1 MADLSDRTFPDAV
14 GICISRI
21 LLDHYDRNDFMI
33 ELRDEGKITF
43 LNKNPKF
50 KKIDCP
56 NFFYPAF
63 VSGSVHFSSM
73 TTAILARVVYSENW
87 LRFFEDLII
96 PLKPSD
102 RKIQNKTL
110 HSLKITREA
119 AATFPYFGLLQFA
132 LLDYKPSILAFA
144 MVKHSFGS
152 KFHESLIDMILDE
165 DFII

>member
-1 MADLSDRTFPDAV
+1 MFFIKGDYLSYDHLAKLELQTALQILIMADLSDRNFPDAV

-96 PLKPSD
+96 PLKPKD
-102 RKIQNKTL
+102 RKI
-110 HSLKITREA
+110 
-119 AATFPYFGLLQFA
+119 
-132 LLDYKPSILAFA
+132 
-144 MVKHSFGS
+144 
-152 KFHESLIDMILDE
+152 
-165 DFII
+165 